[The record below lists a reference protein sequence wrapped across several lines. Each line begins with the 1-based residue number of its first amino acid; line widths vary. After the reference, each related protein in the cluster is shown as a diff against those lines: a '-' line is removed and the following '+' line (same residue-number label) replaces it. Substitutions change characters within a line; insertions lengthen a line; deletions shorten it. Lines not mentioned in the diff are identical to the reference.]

1 MSKQSDS
8 AAETTIQVS
17 NPIGL
22 TELSASLEAL
32 TLGTD
37 PPTTIVQRTQTLSPM
52 RGKESTGSP
61 EKKDSKKTPPS
72 LGSKLHR
79 YALEMWLEIEVGPG
93 LFTPPEDDS
102 FSVDYAMEA
111 VN

>member
-1 MSKQSDS
+1 MSKQSES
-8 AAETTIQVS
+8 AASLKPQRASDAETTIQVS

-37 PPTTIVQRTQTLSPM
+37 SPTTIVQRTQTLSPM

-61 EKKDSKKTPPS
+61 EKRTQRKYHPLQAPNPA
-72 LGSKLHR
+72 GMPWR
-79 YALEMWLEIEVGPG
+79 CG
-93 LFTPPEDDS
+93 
-102 FSVDYAMEA
+102 
-111 VN
+111 